1 MCLVTHVCNMHPSG
15 PIDLCASDASYY
27 RNCPS
32 STQPICN
39 MHVQLSNIQ
48 TVIINCSPKRVQRS
62 CLVSNDSLVN
72 SSLLKIWSIVP
83 LNFLRKFN
91 LTWIILVWV
100 ASKVNCG
107 PIMPPISSSLLPT
120 LLFAICL
127 YISALPPQTYGN
139 GATFSPFQS
148 N

>member
-39 MHVQLSNIQ
+39 MHVQPSNIQ
-48 TVIINCSPKRVQRS
+48 TVIINCSPKRVQRY
-62 CLVSNDSLVN
+62 CLVPADCLF
-72 SSLLKIWSIVP
+72 LRFDPFVP
-83 LNFLRKFN
+83 LNFLGKFN
-91 LTWIILVWV
+91 LTWIILVRV